1 MPQEVRRIQHAPS
14 PLEFYRE
21 HVASNLP
28 LIVEGAPYEQTFVYH
43 VTTCLPPMLRGCR
56 TLASTDQVDQRLS
69 HRQTQGRRYFLLACL
84 SSRKD
89 CLSSTQND
97 INAHARAPPRPV
109 AVLQRSR
116 LISRPM
122 ATVMRSGTIASS
134 SLPSRARWG
143 SLASLRS
150 CSTAT
155 AKVGSPN
162 VHISSSPSQLT
173 GSRHLLSIITISFLR
188 AGVPCTYVS
197 LFSSFLTCGRLTRLW
212 LHSHDGR
219 FSPHQTSSTR
229 TATSLPNLKSCGK
242 T

>member
-1 MPQEVRRIQHAPS
+1 M
-14 PLEFYRE
+14 
-21 HVASNLP
+21 
-28 LIVEGAPYEQTFVYH
+28 
-43 VTTCLPPMLRGCR
+43 
-56 TLASTDQVDQRLS
+56 TLT
-69 HRQTQGRRYFLLACL
+69 HT
-84 SSRKD
+84 
-89 CLSSTQND
+89 
-97 INAHARAPPRPV
+97 RAPLRPV

-122 ATVMRSGTIASS
+122 ATVMRSGTIATSS
-134 SLPSRARWG
+134 RPSRARWA

-155 AKVGSPN
+155 AKVGGPN
-162 VHISSSPSQLT
+162 VHVLSSPSQLT
-173 GSRHLLSIITISFLR
+173 GFGHLLSTITIFS
-188 AGVPCTYVS
+188 CTQEYLVRTF
-197 LFSSFLTCGRLTRLW
+197 LFSHLFLTGGLTC